1 MASRWSIW
9 RYTGLF
15 LTVLTVSTVWLFAL
29 VAALMLAPS
38 EDPPPPNTISAYMR
52 AHASG
57 IKALADIVPEKDW
70 ETACVIEKGV
80 DPIMIAR
87 SRIGKDITQTI
98 GPLIDE
104 GLLDYLW
111 KIVLVKDGVA
121 AVHYFDE
128 RDVAFTNLNACM
140 PFRDARLNFHQ
151 NADLFIATLYPQSA
165 SPK

>member
-1 MASRWSIW
+1 MSRRQSIW

-15 LTVLTVSTVWLFAL
+15 LTVLTVSAVWLFAL
-29 VAALMLAPS
+29 VAAPILIPP
-38 EDPPPPNTISAYMR
+38 ETPPPPNAISAYMR
-52 AHASG
+52 THASG
-57 IKALADIVPEKDW
+57 IRALADIVPEEDW
-70 ETACVIEKGV
+70 ETACVIEEGV
-80 DPIMIAR
+80 DPLMIAR
-87 SRIGKDITQTI
+87 NRIGKDITRVI

-140 PFRDARLNFHQ
+140 PFREAMLSFGP
-151 NADLFIATLYPQSA
+151 ITATLYSKSA
-165 SPK
+165 PPK

>member
-1 MASRWSIW
+1 MSRRRSIW

-29 VAALMLAPS
+29 VAAPMLIPP
-38 EDPPPPNTISAYMR
+38 ETPPPPNTISAYIR
-52 AHASG
+52 VHASG
-57 IKALADIVPEKDW
+57 IRALADIVPEKDW
-70 ETACVIEKGV
+70 ETVCVIEKGV
-80 DPIMIAR
+80 DPLMIAR
-87 SRIGKDITQTI
+87 RRIGKDITQVI

-128 RDVAFTNLNACM
+128 RDVTFTNFNACM
-140 PFRDARLNFHQ
+140 PFRDAMLSF
-151 NADLFIATLYPQSA
+151 DPFIATLYSKSA
-165 SPK
+165 LPK